1 MCSSFKFILRN
12 VFFGWVI
19 ICLLLYGFNLS
30 YECSHIKKDYTIY
43 KAILFADKKCNPC
56 MIKEGSILFVA
67 FGGTRYSKTYDL
79 IQNTKMNL
87 VSYTNKSK
95 EKVYSGF
102 LQDWKN
108 VKDEFIMDILSFI
121 EMNQE
126 VDNIIFSGHS
136 SGASSATFAAYD
148 LEELLDET
156 IDMEIIT
163 FGSPRFCNKEF
174 AIEVEQK
181 IQITRIVNRKD
192 IVPVF
197 PFYIM
202 GYRHMGD
209 FNHIWNEC
217 YIKEFSFNKVM
228 WSNFIGI
235 FNFDGIRDHR
245 SHKYKMALI

>member
-1 MCSSFKFILRN
+1 
-12 VFFGWVI
+12 
-19 ICLLLYGFNLS
+19 
-30 YECSHIKKDYTIY
+30 
-43 KAILFADKKCNPC
+43 
-56 MIKEGSILFVA
+56 
-67 FGGTRYSKTYDL
+67 
-79 IQNTKMNL
+79 MNL

-95 EKVYSGF
+95 EKVYNGF

-121 EMNQE
+121 EMNEE

-202 GYRHMGD
+202 GYRHVGD
-209 FNHIWNEC
+209 LNHIWNEC

-245 SHKYKMALI
+245 AHKYQMTLI